1 MHQATDL
8 AKATSAMVYAEPES
22 LGVLARL
29 LVAVKPSV
37 IRQSPGPVPLEALLL
52 SAAYPRQE
60 PRGGGEGLW
69 SAMA

>member
-1 MHQATDL
+1 
-8 AKATSAMVYAEPES
+8 MVYAEPES

-52 SAAYPRQE
+52 SVVHKRQDRAAAAQGYDQPWLERE
-60 PRGGGEGLW
+60 W
-69 SAMA
+69 SAHVLN